1 MILSLLLS
9 LQASAQ
15 VSSKAY
21 DLMLASLLSH
31 SVKEINV
38 EFLQEKSN
46 VVILDA
52 REEDEYRVSHI
63 KNARYVGYTN
73 FLASSIK
80 DVPKDSEIVVYCSVG
95 YRSEKIAERLKK
107 TGYLSVSNLY
117 GGIFEWINQGNEV
130 VDKHEVVTLK
140 IHPYSS
146 VWGIWLKKGNKV
158 YK

>member
-1 MILSLLLS
+1 MFLSLLLS
-9 LQASAQ
+9 WQASAQ

-38 EFLQEKSN
+38 ESLQVKSN

-52 REEDEYRVSHI
+52 REEVEYRVSHI

-73 FLASSIK
+73 FLTSSIK

-107 TGYLSVSNLY
+107 IGYLNVSNLY
-117 GGIFEWINQGNEV
+117 GGIFEWINQGKEV
-130 VDKHEVVTLK
+130 VDKQEVVTLN